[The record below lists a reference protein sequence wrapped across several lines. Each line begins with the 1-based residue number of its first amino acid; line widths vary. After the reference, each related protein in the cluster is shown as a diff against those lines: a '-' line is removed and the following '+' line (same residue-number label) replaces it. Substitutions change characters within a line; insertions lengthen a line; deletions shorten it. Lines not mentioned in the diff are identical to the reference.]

1 MRQTRHEPTPGKAH
15 FTLWREV
22 LAAYVAP
29 TLIAGAGGLL
39 SGRPNLLLSSF
50 TSIGISSAVAAA
62 LTGAWL
68 QRRGLS
74 HAWLASGP
82 RLVAIARIATGTA
95 LVGSLAGWLVNI
107 GTSAWLGAQQWPR
120 PDDIGINLPV
130 SATIAATFVTWRWSG
145 AQQTPTLSD
154 TSDTREA
161 AKQVSSLG
169 RVL

>member
-82 RLVAIARIATGTA
+82 
-95 LVGSLAGWLVNI
+95 
-107 GTSAWLGAQQWPR
+107 
-120 PDDIGINLPV
+120 PV
-130 SATIAATFVTWRWSG
+130 SLRWRTAVAMTSSASPTASAAADRSAVAVTR
-145 AQQTPTLSD
+145 
-154 TSDTREA
+154 
-161 AKQVSSLG
+161 
-169 RVL
+169 